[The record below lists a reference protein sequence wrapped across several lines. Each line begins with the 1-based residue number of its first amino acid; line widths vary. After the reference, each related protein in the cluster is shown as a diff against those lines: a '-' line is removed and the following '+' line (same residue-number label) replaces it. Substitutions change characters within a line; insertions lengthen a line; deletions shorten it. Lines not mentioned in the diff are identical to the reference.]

1 MRKVKVRIKRSI
13 AEKGCGFIDIE
24 GKQEMFP
31 RGKKGELVVDK
42 EFEVWE
48 TPFIKGKISSG
59 ELVVKGEVETG
70 ESKSGLLVN
79 ILVNGAAVDSM
90 EITEGLTE
98 DELLEAMGKRKKVMN
113 AVKDKGIK
121 AIEFGD
127 NEIRVMVK

>member
-70 ESKSGLLVN
+70 ESKRGLLVN